1 MCCIGLFVLPK
12 PVLLSDIEESI
23 FPIFPFLASE
33 LHEFLTVVSC
43 VLAEFEGGVLIF
55 ECNQKGLLTAILT
68 VKQLNEMQFPM
79 K

>member
-12 PVLLSDIEESI
+12 PVLVSDIEESI

-43 VLAEFEGGVLIF
+43 VLAEFEGSV
-55 ECNQKGLLTAILT
+55 
-68 VKQLNEMQFPM
+68 
-79 K
+79 

>member
-12 PVLLSDIEESI
+12 PVLVSDIEESI

-55 ECNQKGLLTAILT
+55 ECNKCYH
-68 VKQLNEMQFPM
+68 KQ
-79 K
+79 